1 MCGIIGVS
9 GISDAARLTYLGL
22 YALQHRGQESAGIV
36 AVDRAGNARA
46 HRGMG
51 LVSENFDDATLDRLP
66 GDVAVGH
73 TRYSTTGSTV
83 LANAQPCS
91 VNTRCGTLAI
101 AHNGNLTNA
110 TELKREL
117 VEKGAIFT
125 TSSDTEVL
133 VHLIARSDA
142 DTVEGQIRDA
152 LEQVEGAYSLVIAA
166 GRTLYAVVDSRGF
179 RPLVLG
185 RLGTG
190 MVVASETCA
199 LDLVGASMACELEPG
214 DFVRIDDGRVT
225 ELPRL
230 SPRPVSRCVFELV
243 YFARPDST
251 VFGESVDRVRRELG
265 RQLAREQPATGD
277 VVFSVP
283 DSSNAMAL
291 GFSEVSGI
299 KLEYGLIRNHYV
311 GRTFINP
318 TQNHRVEKVKIKFNP
333 VRDVIHGKS
342 CVVVDDSL
350 VRGNTSRSLVQ
361 MIRAAGAREVHLRL
375 ASPPITGPCHYGIDT
390 PTREELIA
398 SSHSIEEIREFLG
411 VDSLGYLSL
420 DGMLARRG
428 RATPDSATP
437 AFPAST
443 PRRSRRIWCSCGT
456 RPRSSPRR
464 HERALHPA
472 AGLLLRAGAGRRDL
486 RHEGDP
492 RRQGRGAR
500 RDDHHRHPRPTR
512 LHHRQQPLPP
522 LSRKQPVPQ
531 AAPGGGREHPPAAG
545 DAPPASISATGTTRC
560 WSRCAPA
567 RRSRCR
573 A

>member
-9 GISDAARLTYLGL
+9 GIPEAARLTYLGL

-36 AVDRAGNARA
+36 AVDRDGMARA

-51 LVSENFDDATLDRLP
+51 LVSENFDEAILGRLP

-73 TRYSTTGSTV
+73 ARYSTTGSTV

-110 TELKREL
+110 AEIKRDL

-133 VHLIARSDA
+133 VHLIARSKA

-152 LEQVEGAYSLVIAA
+152 LEQVDGAYSLVITV
-166 GRTLYAVVDSRGF
+166 GRALYAVVDSRGF
-179 RPLVLG
+179 RPLVMG
-185 RLGTG
+185 RLAGG
-190 MVVASETCA
+190 MVLASETCA
-199 LDLVGASMACELEPG
+199 LDLLGANITCELQPG
-214 DFVRIDDGRVT
+214 EFVRIDDGRVT

-230 SPRPVSRCVFELV
+230 TPRPVSRCVFELV

-251 VFGESVDRVRRELG
+251 VFGESVDRVRRDLG
-265 RQLAREQPATGD
+265 RELAHEQPAPGAE

-291 GFSEVSGI
+291 GYSEASGI
-299 KLEYGLIRNHYV
+299 KLEHGLIRNHYV

-318 TQNHRVEKVKIKFNP
+318 TQDHRVAKVKIKFNP
-333 VRDVIHGKS
+333 VRDVIQGKS
-342 CVVVDDSL
+342 VVVVDDSL
-350 VRGNTSRSLVQ
+350 VRGNTSKSLVQ

-375 ASPPITGPCHYGIDT
+375 GSPPITGPCLYGIDT

-398 SSHSIEEIREFLG
+398 ATHSIEEIRQFLA

-420 DGMLARRG
+420 EGMLRAAGPNNQYCHACFSG
-428 RATPDSATP
+428 RYPTAIPDLVQVRHASPLVATP
-437 AFPAST
+437 A
-443 PRRSRRIWCSCGT
+443 
-456 RPRSSPRR
+456 
-464 HERALHPA
+464 
-472 AGLLLRAGAGRRDL
+472 
-486 RHEGDP
+486 
-492 RRQGRGAR
+492 
-500 RDDHHRHPRPTR
+500 
-512 LHHRQQPLPP
+512 
-522 LSRKQPVPQ
+522 
-531 AAPGGGREHPPAAG
+531 
-545 DAPPASISATGTTRC
+545 
-560 WSRCAPA
+560 
-567 RRSRCR
+567 
-573 A
+573 

>member
-9 GISDAARLTYLGL
+9 GIPDASRLTYLGL

-36 AVDRAGNARA
+36 VVDRGGNART

-51 LVSENFDDATLDRLP
+51 LVSETFPESILCQLP

-91 VNTRCGTLAI
+91 VNTRCGPLAI

-110 TELKREL
+110 AELKREL
-117 VEKGAIFT
+117 VDKGAIFT
-125 TSSDTEVL
+125 SSSDTEVL
-133 VHLIARSDA
+133 VHLIARSEA
-142 DTVEGQIRDA
+142 DTTEGQIRDA
-152 LEQVEGAYSLVIAA
+152 LEQVEGAYSLVIAV

-179 RPLVLG
+179 RPLVIG
-185 RLGTG
+185 RLGGG

-199 LDLVGASMACELEPG
+199 LDLVGASIACELQPG
-214 DFVRIDDGRVT
+214 DFVRIEDGHVT

-243 YFARPDST
+243 YFSRPDST

-265 RQLAREQPATGD
+265 RQLARERPAPTGE

-291 GFSEVSGI
+291 GFSEVSGT
-299 KLEYGLIRNHYV
+299 KLEHGLIRNHYV

-318 TQNHRVEKVKIKFNP
+318 TQNHRVAKVKIKFNP

-342 CVVVDDSL
+342 VVVVDDSL
-350 VRGNTSRSLVQ
+350 VRGNTSQSLVQ

-398 SSHSIEEIREFLG
+398 STHSIEEIQQFLG

-420 DGMLARRG
+420 DGML
-428 RATPDSATP
+428 RAAGSTSGFCHACFSGHYPTPVPEDLVQLRHASPLIATP
-437 AFPAST
+437 A
-443 PRRSRRIWCSCGT
+443 
-456 RPRSSPRR
+456 
-464 HERALHPA
+464 
-472 AGLLLRAGAGRRDL
+472 
-486 RHEGDP
+486 
-492 RRQGRGAR
+492 
-500 RDDHHRHPRPTR
+500 
-512 LHHRQQPLPP
+512 
-522 LSRKQPVPQ
+522 
-531 AAPGGGREHPPAAG
+531 
-545 DAPPASISATGTTRC
+545 
-560 WSRCAPA
+560 
-567 RRSRCR
+567 
-573 A
+573 